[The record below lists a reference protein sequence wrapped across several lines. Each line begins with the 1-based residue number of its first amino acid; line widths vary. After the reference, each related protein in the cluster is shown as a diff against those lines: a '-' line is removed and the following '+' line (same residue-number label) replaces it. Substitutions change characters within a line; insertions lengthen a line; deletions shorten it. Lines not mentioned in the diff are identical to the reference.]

1 MKTKILVVDD
11 EADLELLIRQKFRRH
26 IREGVYEFIFAANG
40 HEALARLAQ
49 HPDTDVV
56 LSDINM
62 PVMDGLTLLGH
73 LHQEYPIQRTVM
85 VSAYGDMA
93 NIRAA
98 MNKGAFDFVCKP
110 VDFAD
115 LELTIEKTG
124 QQVRQVR
131 QSVQALSENDIM
143 RLYVNENTL
152 QFMAARSAAG
162 QLLASETVEGT
173 VVFLDICGF
182 TGISEQ
188 LPADVVVTLLNAYL
202 DEMCHAVLAQDGVID
217 KFIGDAVMAVFR
229 GPDHAIRATRAALDA
244 RERLRTQPPLPPV
257 LSERP
262 QIAGGINTGEMV
274 AGNIGSAAL
283 RRLDF
288 TVVGDAVNLS
298 QRLQS
303 VAQPGQILLSHST
316 RQHLGHTFTLEP
328 LGPRTL
334 KNKVQP
340 VDTYAVVAEA
350 PAPG

>member
-11 EADLELLIRQKFRRH
+11 ETDLELLIRQKFRRQ
-26 IREGVYEFIFAANG
+26 IREGVYEFVFAVNG
-40 HEALARLAQ
+40 REALAQLAE

-73 LHQEYPIQRTVM
+73 LHQEFPIQRTVM

-124 QQVRQVR
+124 EQVRQVR

-143 RLYVNENTL
+143 RLYVNENAL
-152 QFMAARSAAG
+152 QFMAGRTTEG
-162 QLLASETVEGT
+162 QLLASETVEAT
-173 VVFLDICGF
+173 VAFLDICGF

-188 LPADVVVTLLNAYL
+188 LPADTVVALLNAYL
-202 DEMCHAVLAQDGVID
+202 DEMCHAVLAQGGIID

-244 RERLRTQPPLPPV
+244 RDRLRTQPVLPAV
-257 LSERP
+257 LPERP
-262 QIAGGINTGEMV
+262 LIAVGLNTGEMV
-274 AGNIGSAAL
+274 AGNIGSASL

-298 QRLQS
+298 QRIQS
-303 VAQPGQILLSHST
+303 MAQPGQVLISHST
-316 RQHLGHTFTLEP
+316 RQHLGAAFTCEA
-328 LGPRTL
+328 LGARSY
-334 KNKVQP
+334 KNKAVP
-340 VDTYAVVAEA
+340 VETYEVTGEV
-350 PAPG
+350 